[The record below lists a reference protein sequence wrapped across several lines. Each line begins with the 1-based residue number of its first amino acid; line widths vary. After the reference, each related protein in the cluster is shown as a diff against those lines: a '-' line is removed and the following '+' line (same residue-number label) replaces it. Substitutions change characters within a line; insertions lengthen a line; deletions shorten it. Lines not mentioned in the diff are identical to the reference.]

1 MATAESSPSHTPR
14 KQEVSREAPFV
25 EWGDL
30 YTHLKGTWRQGE
42 HFAVIGPTGS
52 GKTFAALEISEI
64 RSYVILVA
72 CKPKDPLIRDAIARG
87 YWLVPTDKLEI
98 PYVDTKGEGMKPL
111 HRKVIYWPRLGE
123 RASRK
128 LPDSHVLAAERA
140 MQKPRVQAA
149 IGYVRQNGHWTLL
162 LDETTWIC
170 RDLNLQRDVDSALFQ
185 FRSLNSSLIL
195 LAQRPSWIGRFAL
208 SSPRFVMLFQTNDD
222 NDRKALG
229 EISAI
234 DTKAVREIVGD
245 LNFARHEVLLI
256 DTYARTM
263 YRTIVKPQARR

>member
-1 MATAESSPSHTPR
+1 MATMESSPSR
-14 KQEVSREAPFV
+14 KPSDPVSKEAPFV

-30 YTHLKGTWRQGE
+30 YTHLKTEWKQGE
-42 HFAVIGPTGS
+42 HFCVIGPTGS
-52 GKTFAALEISEI
+52 GKTFAALEIAEI

-72 CKPKDPLIRDAIARG
+72 CKPKDPLINEAVARG

-98 PYVDTKGEGMKPL
+98 PYVQTKGGSMTPL

-123 RASRK
+123 KTARK

-162 LDETTWIC
+162 LDETTWVC
-170 RDLNLQRDVDSALFQ
+170 RDLNLQRDVDGALFQ
-185 FRSLNSSLIL
+185 FRSIDSSLIL

-229 EISAI
+229 EISAV
-234 DTKAVREIVGD
+234 DTRAVRDIVGD
-245 LNFARHEVLLI
+245 LNFQKHEALVI
-256 DTYARTM
+256 DTYSRRM
-263 YRTIVKPQARR
+263 WRTIVKPQKR

>member
-1 MATAESSPSHTPR
+1 MAMVESSTSPNPR
-14 KQEVSREAPFV
+14 SPVSKDAPFTPWA
-25 EWGDL
+25 EL
-30 YTHLKGTWRQGE
+30 YAHLKATWKQGE
-42 HFAVIGPTGS
+42 HFCVIGPTGS
-52 GKTFAALEISEI
+52 GKTFAALEIADI

-72 CKPKDPLIRDAIARG
+72 CKPKDALIGDAQKRG
-87 YWLVPTDKLEI
+87 YWLVPTDKLEV

-111 HRKVIYWPRLGE
+111 HSKVIYWPRLGE
-123 RASRK
+123 KAARK
-128 LPDSHVLAAERA
+128 LPDSQVLAAERA

-162 LDETTWIC
+162 LDETTWVC

-229 EISAI
+229 EISAV
-234 DTKAVREIVGD
+234 DTRAVRDIVGD
-245 LNFARHEVLLI
+245 LDFQKHEALLI
-256 DTYARTM
+256 DTYRRRM
-263 YRTIVKPQARR
+263 WRTIVTPQKR